1 MSYLVSKIRRF
12 LRDDSGPTT
21 VEYAIL
27 IALIILLCLASIQLV
42 GTNTEFSFDDT
53 ATKIDNATGS

>member
-1 MSYLVSKIRRF
+1 MSYLVSKIRKF
-12 LRDDSGPTT
+12 LRDESGPTT

-27 IALIILLCLASIQLV
+27 IALILLLCLASIQIL
-42 GTNTEFSFDDT
+42 GSNTQLSFDDT